1 LKEWS
6 LGWIGKA
13 SLRRYTST
21 DILMMK
27 RSEPCMDPWE
37 EYARYKICLCQGPE
51 LGSDLWR
58 WMRRPAW
65 LESSEQGGKHKRWD

>member
-1 LKEWS
+1 
-6 LGWIGKA
+6 
-13 SLRRYTST
+13 
-21 DILMMK
+21 
-27 RSEPCMDPWE
+27 MDPWE